1 MPNPSQLTPAIKTPE
16 EEWRELIDRIARLLD
31 PDYPSIVIAPSL
43 PPIGEPAGAYLE
55 RERPDFVKADDRGW
69 G

>member
-1 MPNPSQLTPAIKTPE
+1 MQTPSQLIQATKTPE
-16 EEWRELIDRIARLLD
+16 EEWRDLVDRIARLLD
-31 PDYPSIVIAPSL
+31 PDYPSVVIGPAL